1 MFKRF
6 RTKLLQIVN
15 FLSLLILL
23 RTAKFYSKFTFLNL
37 IAGLCIFLLPLALIE
52 FTILEAELLAVGF
65 FFWNKAEYFLEHST
79 LQKRLLLP

>member
-1 MFKRF
+1 ME
-6 RTKLLQIVN
+6 I
-15 FLSLLILL
+15 FLTFDKVHDHSLGLHVQKISDQATPNCQFPFLLILL

-65 FFWNKAEYFLEHST
+65 FF
-79 LQKRLLLP
+79 